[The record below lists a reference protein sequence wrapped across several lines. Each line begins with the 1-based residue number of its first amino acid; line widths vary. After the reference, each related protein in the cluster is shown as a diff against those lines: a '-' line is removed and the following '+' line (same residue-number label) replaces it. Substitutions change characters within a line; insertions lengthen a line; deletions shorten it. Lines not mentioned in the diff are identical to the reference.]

1 MKKTEV
7 EVNIAVTDTNL
18 RQSFESYTQYY
29 DRRNLRNQK
38 SAFTDP
44 ILVQFSS
51 IKYNARSIQ

>member
-29 DRRNLRNQK
+29 GRTNLRNQN

-51 IKYNARSIQ
+51 IKYNVRFIQ

>member
-51 IKYNARSIQ
+51 IKYNA